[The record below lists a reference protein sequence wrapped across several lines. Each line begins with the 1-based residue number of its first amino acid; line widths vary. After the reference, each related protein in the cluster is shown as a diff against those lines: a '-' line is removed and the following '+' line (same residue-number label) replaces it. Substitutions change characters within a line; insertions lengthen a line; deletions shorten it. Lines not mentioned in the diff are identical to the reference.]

1 MCRPGT
7 ERPAH
12 AVGPRAAG
20 CDTGPDGLAMSGYLF
35 GVTEFD
41 RAEAAPVPAA
51 VTAATVKV

>member
-1 MCRPGT
+1 MRIRVPNGRRT
-7 ERPAH
+7 PS
-12 AVGPRAAG
+12 GPVPRGAAR
-20 CDTGPDGLAMSGYLF
+20 GPTAWRYCYFF